1 MSHGHIV
8 AATSPGFL
16 VGDWGLRQTGLN
28 QTGLNQTGPNRT
40 WENDDMEQPVY
51 DAGVAGSVTMIF
63 LTLATVILMRSFY
76 KRWKRMDSRR
86 VTDESK

>member
-1 MSHGHIV
+1 M
-8 AATSPGFL
+8 
-16 VGDWGLRQTGLN
+16 RQTGLNQTGLNQTRLN